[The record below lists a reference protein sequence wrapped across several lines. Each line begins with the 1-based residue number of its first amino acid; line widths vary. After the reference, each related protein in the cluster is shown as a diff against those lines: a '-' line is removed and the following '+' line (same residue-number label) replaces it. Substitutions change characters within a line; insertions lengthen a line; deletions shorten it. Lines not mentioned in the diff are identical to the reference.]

1 MKKKQIALLLATAMA
16 VTSLAG
22 CGQQEVSGTETK
34 TSAESTETTESV
46 VEEVKNFNEEGYPI
60 VNEEITLKVLINARD
75 ADNWMDVD
83 EMPAIK
89 RMEEET
95 GINLEWEVV
104 KSSDWA
110 TKTNLMFAT
119 EEYPDLIL
127 AQEKDIDFEEY
138 GVVQKVLIPLDDL
151 IDQYLPSYTE
161 RIALED
167 IDPTINLIASDGQ
180 TYSVGHLMGTGHA
193 TTTSYMINQQW
204 LDALKLPMP
213 TNTEELMDT
222 LRAFKTKDPNGNGQA
237 DEIPFSV
244 RMVAKSITNSTSSF
258 LQWFGIPFDGSQW
271 IYIDNNKEVQF
282 APYQDGF
289 RECME
294 WLHQCYDEGL
304 LDVEV
309 FSQDGNTWV
318 AKCKNGVVGF
328 ASFYNLGSNLGQDA
342 WANWSAYVPESDTTV
357 MEQKA
362 NFANACAYIT
372 VANEYPEATM
382 RLLEYMIDPITQ
394 YTLHAGEAEYKDH
407 GWKINDAGVIETW
420 EAEGYEKAAI
430 SDHISSCGL
439 FFAPPAT
446 YEKYYNVAI
455 NTKNKW
461 AVTEKYQEAG
471 LLQTYPNEYLK
482 LVTVTPEQNEMINL
496 VKTEIDTAVTEAM
509 ATFIK
514 DGVTDASWEAFQ
526 KVFEGM
532 KVGEYVQIYQDGI
545 DNLDILK

>member
-1 MKKKQIALLLATAMA
+1 MRTLIRA
-16 VTSLAG
+16 SL
-22 CGQQEVSGTETK
+22 S
-34 TSAESTETTESV
+34 SAESTETTESV

-309 FSQDGNTWV
+309 FSQDGNT
-318 AKCKNGVVGF
+318 
-328 ASFYNLGSNLGQDA
+328 
-342 WANWSAYVPESDTTV
+342 
-357 MEQKA
+357 
-362 NFANACAYIT
+362 
-372 VANEYPEATM
+372 
-382 RLLEYMIDPITQ
+382 
-394 YTLHAGEAEYKDH
+394 
-407 GWKINDAGVIETW
+407 
-420 EAEGYEKAAI
+420 
-430 SDHISSCGL
+430 
-439 FFAPPAT
+439 
-446 YEKYYNVAI
+446 
-455 NTKNKW
+455 
-461 AVTEKYQEAG
+461 
-471 LLQTYPNEYLK
+471 
-482 LVTVTPEQNEMINL
+482 
-496 VKTEIDTAVTEAM
+496 
-509 ATFIK
+509 
-514 DGVTDASWEAFQ
+514 
-526 KVFEGM
+526 
-532 KVGEYVQIYQDGI
+532 
-545 DNLDILK
+545 